1 MELCPQPSGSG
12 PKTLEDCCSVHD
24 AHAATDFWLRCST
37 NLTQIVAAKSEL
49 DSSSKHRA
57 ADAALEDCSCL
68 GRCAI
73 AEAPAMSPGSAAAPS
88 NGIAPARR
96 ESFIHMCSV
105 YLYFL
110 CCFEFCYIGG

>member
-1 MELCPQPSGSG
+1 
-12 PKTLEDCCSVHD
+12 VHD
-24 AHAATDFWLRCST
+24 APAATDFLLRCST
-37 NLTQIVAAKSEL
+37 NLTQILDAELEL
-49 DSSSKHRA
+49 DSSSKHSV

-73 AEAPAMSPGSAAAPS
+73 AKAAAMSPGSAIAPS
-88 NGIAPARR
+88 NGIAPACR
-96 ESFIHMCSV
+96 ESFVHMCSV